1 MKKKKISSRN
11 LLYSKLIDDNFELK
25 ISRKRKIVK
34 ILLKM
39 CDFLF
44 KIPDDPTQTDTFD
57 LANTILSNIFLGS
70 V

>member
-1 MKKKKISSRN
+1 MVSKKK
-11 LLYSKLIDDNFELK
+11 YFAKLFDDNFELK